1 MKEKTLMYLIIIIT
15 WSLRKQPFL
24 GRKTKEIAL
33 FAGVMSVRQVC
44 DHTINLSRTKKSINI
59 IINDAKGR
67 MFGYDNPL
75 PTVHGV
81 CHSS

>member
-1 MKEKTLMYLIIIIT
+1 VKKKNSNVSHNNNNLKPKKTTI
-15 WSLRKQPFL
+15 L
-24 GRKTKEIAL
+24 GRKTKETAL

-59 IINDAKGR
+59 IINETKGR